1 MENGLFNY
9 INRINMCKVGIIGTG
24 KIGSALAFELLFN
37 KSISEIRLYNR
48 DSSKMEALIT
58 SLSISS
64 FQLRKNI
71 IICELDFNSLEDVD
85 LVIIA
90 IKDTYDLR
98 ELSKSKLLPSWLP
111 RNLRY
116 TGIINDYY
124 QLIEVSGKLKSFKGI
139 IGVITNPVEIATKI
153 VSENSMSKLVFG
165 LGVSID
171 TTRLAFELFK
181 EQKTVLNLND
191 IHLFGEHGFNLNLV
205 KNLSVKALNNENFK
219 NTIVNST
226 KIGFNIVSKIGYTLY
241 DCIISFSDDIEW
253 LLNKKLSVAYYKSFA
268 FPKDDLIISQPV
280 KYNAESNQYDYCDCF
295 DLEEV
300 NIVKN
305 INERLMNV
313 YCKIIEEAGKN
324 LLNNGQF

>member
-1 MENGLFNY
+1 MY
-9 INRINMCKVGIIGTG
+9 KIGIIGTG

-37 KSISEIRLYNR
+37 KSIGEIRLYNR
-48 DSSKMEALIT
+48 DTAKLEALIT

-71 IICELDFNSLEDVD
+71 IIKELDFNSLDDFD
-85 LVIIA
+85 LIIIA

-124 QLIEVSGKLKSFKGI
+124 QLIDVAEKLKPFKGI

-153 VSENSMSKLVFG
+153 ISEYIKSELVFG

-171 TTRLAFELFK
+171 TTRLAFELYQ
-181 EQKTVLNLND
+181 EQKTVLNPND
-191 IHLFGEHGFNLNLV
+191 IHLFGEHGYNLNIV
-205 KNLSVKALNNENFK
+205 KNLSTKALNDENFK
-219 NTIVNST
+219 STIVNST
-226 KIGFNIVSKIGYTLY
+226 KIGFNIVNKIGYTLY
-241 DCIISFSDDIEW
+241 DCIISFSDDIDW
-253 LLNKKLSVAYYKSFA
+253 LLNKKSSAENYKSFA
-268 FPKDDLIISQPV
+268 FPIDNLIISQPI
-280 KYNAESNQYDYCDCF
+280 KYNTETTQYDYCDCY
-295 DLEEV
+295 DLDEL
-300 NIVKN
+300 NLIQN

-313 YCKIIEEAGKN
+313 YCRIIEEAGN
-324 LLNNGQF
+324 IPLNNGQF